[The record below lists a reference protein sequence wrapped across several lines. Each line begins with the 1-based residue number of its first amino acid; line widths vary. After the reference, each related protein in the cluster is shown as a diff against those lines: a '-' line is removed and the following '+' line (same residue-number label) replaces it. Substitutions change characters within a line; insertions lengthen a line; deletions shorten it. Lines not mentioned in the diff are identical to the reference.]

1 MRFDSRRVINAA
13 VGLLALGVIV
23 LAGDKAWDS
32 YQDLVSAR
40 RLALINTMADRLIQT
55 AAVVALERGYTSALL
70 GARAPAGSA
79 MADKIKELRNQSDA
93 SWTTA
98 LKATEE
104 VSAIPAAGLSTI
116 LAAMK
121 QSYAAIATARRRVDR
136 TVRGGNDGIG
146 ADEWL
151 ATTSQFIQDTARLR
165 EAAFT
170 ASEIQHEVA
179 RSNLTIKNRAW
190 MISEHAGMERAR
202 LAYYI
207 SSGRPLPAD
216 QLDRLKA
223 VRGVVEHV
231 NGLVRNLRADARM
244 DDRILRAVDAMEQD
258 YFGRFEQTRR
268 RVYAAAAAG
277 RYPLSAGQWLETA
290 TAAINSILAVIAAA
304 SEVIAEKAQ
313 EMVGQARRALVLQGT
328 IAAIAFALAVVSFV
342 RVKKTADAM
351 FYDKELAEVTLHSIG
366 DAVITTD
373 AAARVEYLNPI
384 AETLTGWS
392 TKEAKGRPLS
402 EVFHIINGV
411 TRQPQVNPAE
421 KCLKEDRIV
430 GLENNSVLIARDGTE
445 RVIEDSAAP
454 VRDREDRIVGA
465 VMVFYDVTLM
475 RNSTH
480 LLSYHA
486 THDALTGLIN
496 RRDFERRLT
505 RLVENAKLGNAQHV
519 LCYLDLDQFKVV
531 NDTCGHIAGDKLLR
545 QLAFQLKDRI
555 RDSDTIARLGGDEF
569 GVLLES
575 CPLDAA
581 RRLTDGLIRVVNDF
595 RFVWEGKTFE
605 IGVSIGMVRITPES
619 ASPVELMSQADSA
632 CYAAKEKGRNRVQ
645 IYEPGDTE
653 LLQRQGEMH
662 WVGRIQKA
670 LHEDRFT
677 LYSQPIKPLLNGAD
691 HRRYREVLLR
701 MVDEAGN
708 IVPPMEFIPAAERYN
723 LMPAIDRW
731 VIRKALAAFAPQRGG
746 APGDDILFINLSGA
760 SLADEQML
768 NFIHEQLHAN
778 RVPPESVCLEIT
790 ETAAVANLDTAVTF
804 MQALKKTGCRFA
816 LDDFGCGMSSFAY
829 LRNLPVD
836 YLKISG
842 AFVQNI
848 ANNPTDRA
856 MVSAINHV
864 GHTMDIQTIAE
875 WVESEKVLEE
885 LKMTGV
891 DFAQGYCIARPQP
904 WLNA

>member
-1 MRFDSRRVINAA
+1 M
-13 VGLLALGVIV
+13 
-23 LAGDKAWDS
+23 
-32 YQDLVSAR
+32 
-40 RLALINTMADRLIQT
+40 
-55 AAVVALERGYTSALL
+55 
-70 GARAPAGSA
+70 
-79 MADKIKELRNQSDA
+79 ELRCV
-93 SWTTA
+93 
-98 LKATEE
+98 L
-104 VSAIPAAGLSTI
+104 
-116 LAAMK
+116 
-121 QSYAAIATARRRVDR
+121 
-136 TVRGGNDGIG
+136 
-146 ADEWL
+146 
-151 ATTSQFIQDTARLR
+151 F
-165 EAAFT
+165 
-170 ASEIQHEVA
+170 
-179 RSNLTIKNRAW
+179 RS
-190 MISEHAGMERAR
+190 
-202 LAYYI
+202 
-207 SSGRPLPAD
+207 
-216 QLDRLKA
+216 
-223 VRGVVEHV
+223 
-231 NGLVRNLRADARM
+231 
-244 DDRILRAVDAMEQD
+244 
-258 YFGRFEQTRR
+258 
-268 RVYAAAAAG
+268 
-277 RYPLSAGQWLETA
+277 
-290 TAAINSILAVIAAA
+290 AA

-313 EMVGQARRALVLQGT
+313 DMVGQARRAAVLQGT

-351 FYDKELAEVTLHSIG
+351 FHDKELAEVTLHSIG

-373 AAARVEYLNPI
+373 AGARVEYLNPI

-402 EVFHIINGV
+402 EVFHIITGAP
-411 TRQPQVNPAE
+411 RQPQVNPAE

-430 GLENNSVLIARDGTE
+430 GLENNTVLIARDGTE

-454 VRDREDRIVGA
+454 VRDREEKVVGA
-465 VMVFYDVTLM
+465 VMVFYDVPLM

-662 WVGRIQKA
+662 WVGRLQKA

-677 LYSQPIKPLLNGAD
+677 LFSQPIKPLLNGAD
-691 HRRYREVLLR
+691 HRRYQEVLLR

-731 VIRKALAAFAPQRGG
+731 VLRKALAAFAPQRGG
-746 APGDDILFINLSGA
+746 AP
-760 SLADEQML
+760 
-768 NFIHEQLHAN
+768 
-778 RVPPESVCLEIT
+778 
-790 ETAAVANLDTAVTF
+790 
-804 MQALKKTGCRFA
+804 
-816 LDDFGCGMSSFAY
+816 
-829 LRNLPVD
+829 
-836 YLKISG
+836 
-842 AFVQNI
+842 
-848 ANNPTDRA
+848 
-856 MVSAINHV
+856 
-864 GHTMDIQTIAE
+864 
-875 WVESEKVLEE
+875 
-885 LKMTGV
+885 
-891 DFAQGYCIARPQP
+891 
-904 WLNA
+904 